1 MGRVVRLFYLNDGSA
16 DFTSC
21 HSPEQKYRSGTSTA
35 INGMFCYG
43 FFRCNL
49 AGECSPLSPPPPLP
63 LPPERKRTNYSLVC
77 VCVQSQAFVIEFLG
91 FADINSDLLQIIPT
105 FMCLKVTVM
114 MKWKWKKCKSLN
126 NHSST
131 PSVVISACLTCLSF
145 CYLHFRVTNAGLT
158 EGVTRLQPSSDG
170 KRIFETA

>member
-1 MGRVVRLFYLNDGSA
+1 MMPSQKTLLKVA
-16 DFTSC
+16 KK
-21 HSPEQKYRSGTSTA
+21 HSKTTHYESGVQSNTRA
-35 INGMFCYG
+35 
-43 FFRCNL
+43 
-49 AGECSPLSPPPPLP
+49 
-63 LPPERKRTNYSLVC
+63 ERKKTDKLEPEVRMCLAR
-77 VCVQSQAFVIEFLG
+77 AFVIEFLG
-91 FADINSDLLQIIPT
+91 SADTNSDLLQIIRT

-126 NHSST
+126 DHSST

-145 CYLHFRVTNAGLT
+145 CYLLFRVTNAGLT